1 MNGKGDSPRNCFS
14 KAYKSNYD
22 NINWGRP
29 KTIDDVC
36 NAPKGSFK
44 RFLKEQ
50 SEELEQQENARKKRI
65 RKALADKTITEPE
78 CEHCGRIYCDCENKY

>member
-22 NINWGRP
+22 TINWGRP

-36 NAPKGSFK
+36 GVPKGTFK
-44 RFLKEQ
+44 RSLVEDR
-50 SEELEQQENARKKRI
+50 E
-65 RKALADKTITEPE
+65 
-78 CEHCGRIYCDCENKY
+78 